1 MAVEC
6 LCILRY
12 DTEVDTIDY
21 NVKTDVFEGPLDV
34 LLSMIEKRKLSISD
48 ISLAKV
54 ADDYVE
60 YVRAQTDF
68 PLSDSASFILIASTL
83 VLIKSKSLL
92 PTLSLSEEEEKNID
106 DLEARLTLHQEY
118 KQKAEILKKLFGQ
131 HILFSA
137 IPKKQTT
144 IVFAP
149 DRRTNP
155 ESLKEAIIR
164 VIEMMPKPKMV
175 AHTTV
180 RKVISLEEAIVS
192 LTERIGRHLKL
203 NFKEFAGVGKQEKV
217 SVVVHFLAMLE
228 LVKQGVIEVKQERP
242 FHDIEMESSIV
253 GVPRY

>member
-1 MAVEC
+1 M
-6 LCILRY
+6 
-12 DTEVDTIDY
+12 DTTNY

-54 ADDYVE
+54 ADDYVA
-60 YVRAQTDF
+60 YVRSQTDF

-118 KQKAEILKKLFGQ
+118 KQKAEALRKLFGKN
-131 HILFSA
+131 ILFSP

-149 DRRTNP
+149 DRKTNLV
-155 ESLKEAIIR
+155 SLKE
-164 VIEMMPKPKMV
+164 VIMNVLMNMPKPKVV

-203 NFKEFAGVGKQEKV
+203 NFREFAGVGKQEKV
-217 SVVVHFLAMLE
+217 AVVVHFLAMLE
-228 LVKQGVIEVKQERP
+228 LVKQGVIQVNQEKP
-242 FHDIEMESSIV
+242 FHDIQMETATI

>member
-1 MAVEC
+1 MK
-6 LCILRY
+6 
-12 DTEVDTIDY
+12 VDTLAY

-54 ADDYVE
+54 ADDYVN
-60 YVRAQTDF
+60 YVRSQTDF
-68 PLSDSASFILIASTL
+68 PLADSASFILVASTL

-92 PTLSLSEEEEKNID
+92 PTLSLSEEEEHTIE
-106 DLEARLTLHQEY
+106 DLETRLTLHQQY
-118 KQKAEILKKLFGQ
+118 KQKAEELKKLFGAN
-131 HILFSA
+131 ILFGA

-144 IVFAP
+144 VVFAP
-149 DRRTNP
+149 DRRTNIT
-155 ESLKEAIIR
+155 SLQQ
-164 VIEMMPKPKMV
+164 VILNMIAQMPKPLTV

-192 LTERIGRHLKL
+192 LTERIGRHLKM
-203 NFKEFAGVGKQEKV
+203 NFREFAGVGKQEKV

-228 LVKQGVIEVKQERP
+228 LVKQGVIEVKQDRA
-242 FHDIEMESSIV
+242 FHDIEMHTAIL

>member
-1 MAVEC
+1 M
-6 LCILRY
+6 
-12 DTEVDTIDY
+12 DY

-54 ADDYVE
+54 ADDYVS
-60 YVRAQTDF
+60 YVRSQTDF
-68 PLSDSASFILIASTL
+68 PLADSASFVLVASTL

-92 PTLSLSEEEEKNID
+92 PTLSLSEEEEHTIE
-106 DLEARLTLHQEY
+106 DLETRLTLHQQY
-118 KQKAEILKKLFGQ
+118 KQKAEELKKLFGVS
-131 HILFSA
+131 ILFGA

-144 IVFAP
+144 VVFAP
-149 DRRTNP
+149 DRKTNIS
-155 ESLKEAIIR
+155 SLQQAILNMIAQ
-164 VIEMMPKPKMV
+164 MPKPHQV

-192 LTERIGRHLKL
+192 LTERISRHLKM
-203 NFKEFAGVGKQEKV
+203 NFREFAGVGKQEKV

-228 LVKQGVIEVKQERP
+228 LVKQGVIEVKQDRA
-242 FHDIEMESSIV
+242 FHDIEMHTAIL

>member
-1 MAVEC
+1 M
-6 LCILRY
+6 
-12 DTEVDTIDY
+12 DTTNY

-60 YVRAQTDF
+60 YVRSQTDF

-118 KQKAEILKKLFGQ
+118 KQKAEVLKKLFGKN
-131 HILFSA
+131 ILFSP

-149 DRRTNP
+149 DRRTNLA
-155 ESLKEAIIR
+155 SLKEAIMA
-164 VIEMMPKPKMV
+164 VLENMPKPKVV
-175 AHTTV
+175 A
-180 RKVISLEEAIVS
+180 
-192 LTERIGRHLKL
+192 
-203 NFKEFAGVGKQEKV
+203 Q
-217 SVVVHFLAMLE
+217 
-228 LVKQGVIEVKQERP
+228 
-242 FHDIEMESSIV
+242 D
-253 GVPRY
+253 

>member
-1 MAVEC
+1 M
-6 LCILRY
+6 
-12 DTEVDTIDY
+12 DTLAY

-54 ADDYVE
+54 ADDYVS
-60 YVRAQTDF
+60 YVRSQTDF
-68 PLSDSASFILIASTL
+68 PLADSASFILVASTL

-92 PTLSLSEEEEKNID
+92 PTLSLSEEEEHTIE
-106 DLEARLTLHQEY
+106 DLETRLTLHQQY
-118 KQKAEILKKLFGQ
+118 KQKAEELKKLFGA
-131 HILFSA
+131 HILFGA

-144 IVFAP
+144 VVFAP
-149 DRRTNP
+149 DRKTNIS
-155 ESLKEAIIR
+155 SLQQAILNMIAQ
-164 VIEMMPKPKMV
+164 MPKPLVV

-192 LTERIGRHLKL
+192 LTERISRHLKM
-203 NFKEFAGVGKQEKV
+203 NFREFAGVGKQEKV

-228 LVKQGVIEVKQERP
+228 LVKQGVIEVKQDRA
-242 FHDIEMESSIV
+242 FHDIEMHTAIL

>member
-1 MAVEC
+1 
-6 LCILRY
+6 
-12 DTEVDTIDY
+12 
-21 NVKTDVFEGPLDV
+21 
-34 LLSMIEKRKLSISD
+34 MIEKRKLLIND

-106 DLEARLTLHQEY
+106 DLETRLTLHQEY
-118 KQKAEILKKLFGQ
+118 KQKAEALKKIFGKN
-131 HILFSA
+131 ILFSP

-144 IVFAP
+144 TVFAP
-149 DRRTNP
+149 DRKTNLT
-155 ESLKEAIIR
+155 SLQEAIMR
-164 VIEMMPKPKMV
+164 VLESMPKPKIV

-180 RKVISLEEAIVS
+180 RKVISLEEAIVN
-192 LTERIGRHLKL
+192 LTDRVSRHLKL
-203 NFKEFAGVGKQEKV
+203 NFKEFAGVGKQDKV
-217 SVVVHFLAMLE
+217 AVVVHFLAMLE
-228 LVKQGVIEVKQERP
+228 LVKQGTILVKQDKP
-242 FHDIEMESSIV
+242 FHDIEIETALV

>member
-1 MAVEC
+1 M
-6 LCILRY
+6 
-12 DTEVDTIDY
+12 DTTNY

-34 LLSMIEKRKLSISD
+34 LLSMIEKRKLLIND

-106 DLEARLTLHQEY
+106 DLETRLTLHQEY
-118 KQKAEILKKLFGQ
+118 KQKAEALKKLFGKR
-131 HILFSA
+131 ILFSP

-144 IVFAP
+144 VVFAP
-149 DRRTNP
+149 DRKTNLT
-155 ESLKEAIIR
+155 SLQEAIMR
-164 VIEMMPKPKMV
+164 VLESMPKPKIV

-180 RKVISLEEAIVS
+180 RKVISLEEAIVN
-192 LTERIGRHLKL
+192 LTDRVSRHLKL
-203 NFKEFAGVGKQEKV
+203 NFKEFAGVGKQDKV
-217 SVVVHFLAMLE
+217 AVVVHFLAMLE
-228 LVKQGVIEVKQERP
+228 LVKQGTILVKQDKP
-242 FHDIEMESSIV
+242 FHDIEIETALV

>member
-1 MAVEC
+1 M
-6 LCILRY
+6 
-12 DTEVDTIDY
+12 DTLAY

-54 ADDYVE
+54 ADDYVA

-68 PLSDSASFILIASTL
+68 PLADSASFILVASTL

-92 PTLSLSEEEEKNID
+92 PTLSLSEEEEHTIE
-106 DLEARLTLHQEY
+106 DLETRLSLHQLY
-118 KQKAEILKKLFGQ
+118 KQKAEELKKLFGA

-137 IPKKQTT
+137 MPKKQTT
-144 IVFAP
+144 VVFAP
-149 DRRTNP
+149 DRKTNLT
-155 ESLKEAIIR
+155 SLQE
-164 VIEMMPKPKMV
+164 VILNMIAQMPKPVAV
-175 AHTTV
+175 AHATM

-203 NFKEFAGVGKQEKV
+203 NFREFAGVGKQEKV

-228 LVKQGVIEVKQERP
+228 LVKQGVIEVKQDRA
-242 FHDIEMESSIV
+242 FHDIEMHTSIL

>member
-1 MAVEC
+1 M
-6 LCILRY
+6 
-12 DTEVDTIDY
+12 DTIDY

-60 YVRAQTDF
+60 YVRSQTDF

-92 PTLSLSEEEEKNID
+92 PTLSLSEEEKKNID
-106 DLEARLTLHQEY
+106 DLETRLTLHQYY
-118 KQKAEILKKLFGQ
+118 KHKAALLKRMFGAS
-131 HILFSA
+131 ILFSQV
-137 IPKKQTT
+137 PKKQTT

-149 DRRTNP
+149 DKKTNLA
-155 ESLKEAIIR
+155 SLKEAIVN
-164 VIEMMPKPKMV
+164 VILNMPQPKVV

-180 RKVISLEEAIVS
+180 RKVMSLEEAIVS
-192 LTERIGRHLKL
+192 LTDRIGRHLKL

-217 SVVVHFLAMLE
+217 AVVVHFLAMLE
-228 LVKQGVIEVKQERP
+228 LVKQGVIQVHQERP
-242 FHDIEMESSIV
+242 FHDIQMESSIV

>member
-1 MAVEC
+1 MD
-6 LCILRY
+6 ILA
-12 DTEVDTIDY
+12 Y

-54 ADDYVE
+54 ADDYVQ
-60 YVRAQTDF
+60 YVRGQTDF
-68 PLSDSASFILIASTL
+68 PLSDSASFILVASTL

-92 PTLSLSEEEEKNID
+92 PTLSLSEEEEHTIE
-106 DLEARLTLHQEY
+106 DLEARLTVHQQY
-118 KQKAEILKKLFGQ
+118 KQKAEELKKLFGV
-131 HILFSA
+131 HILFSP
-137 IPKKQTT
+137 IPRKQTT

-149 DRRTNP
+149 DRRTNLV
-155 ESLKEAIIR
+155 SLKE
-164 VIEMMPKPKMV
+164 VILHMIAEMPKPLQV

-192 LTERIGRHLKL
+192 LTERISRHLKL
-203 NFKEFAGVGKQEKV
+203 NFREFAGVGKQEKV

-228 LVKQGVIEVKQERP
+228 LVKQGVIDARQDKP
-242 FHDIEMESSIV
+242 FHDIEMHTSIL